1 MHNLS
6 ILNILELCRKFCL
19 KVHFKLKRSLPL
31 LNCFLDCRERL
42 PKLLDVPLSSFHR
55 FVPLPNLWLWSERTV
70 TIFGQFMPRSV
81 VRQDLSDTMNLS
93 RFKMKEETRRW
104 PDAPELDTQT
114 KVPET
119 G

>member
-1 MHNLS
+1 MQK
-6 ILNILELCRKFCL
+6 ILPQ
-19 KVHFKLKRSLPL
+19 VHLKLKRSLPL

-42 PKLLDVPLSSFHR
+42 PKLFDVPLSSFHR
-55 FVPLPNLWLWSERTV
+55 SVPLPDLWLESERKVTV
-70 TIFGQFMPRSV
+70 FGQLMPCSG
-81 VRQDLSDTMNLS
+81 VRQDLSDTVNLS